1 MTRLRI
7 GTRGSQLATTQSGTV
22 ATSLRDHGV
31 ASELVTVRT
40 FGDDHPGPLASM
52 PQQGVFVSALRTALL
67 DGEVDVAV
75 HSMKDLP
82 SAPAAGIVLAAAP
95 VREDPR
101 DALVTADGYGLEQ
114 LVSGGRVGTGSPRRR
129 ARLQA
134 LRPDLE
140 VVDLRGN
147 VDSRLARVDSGEL
160 DAVVLAVAGLTR
172 LGRDDRIAEHLDP
185 VRMLPAPAQGALAV
199 ECRADDAATRS
210 LLAQLDDPA
219 TRLAVLAERAVLA
232 GVHASCASAIGA
244 LASLEGDRLTLTADA
259 SGLHGEHVRVTRS
272 ATLPPGTPEARAVAT
287 ALGHAV
293 AGMLLAAGAGS
304 FLAR

>member
-1 MTRLRI
+1 VTRLRI
-7 GTRGSQLATTQSGTV
+7 GTRGSQLATTQSGAV
-22 ATSLRDHGV
+22 AAALEDLGV
-31 ASELVTVRT
+31 ASELVIVRT

-67 DGEVDVAV
+67 EGEVDVAV

-82 SAPAAGIVLAAAP
+82 SAPADGIVLAAAP

-101 DALVTADGYGLEQ
+101 DALVTADGVGLDE
-114 LVSGGRVGTGSPRRR
+114 LPPGARVGTGSPRRQ
-129 ARLQA
+129 ARLRA

-147 VDSRLARVDSGEL
+147 VDSRLARVASGDL
-160 DAVVLAVAGLTR
+160 DGVVLAVAGLTR
-172 LGRDDRIAEHLDP
+172 LGRADRIAEHLDP

-199 ECRADDAATRS
+199 ECREDDAATRA
-210 LLAQLDDPA
+210 LLAPLDDA
-219 TRLAVLAERAVLA
+219 STRLAVLAERAVLA

-244 LASLEGDRLTLTADA
+244 LARLENARLTVTADA
-259 SGLHGEHVRVTRS
+259 SGAHGEHAEVMRA
-272 ATLPPGTPEARAVAT
+272 ATLPAGTDEGRAVAA

-293 AGMLLAAGAGS
+293 AEALVAAGAGS
-304 FLAR
+304 FLVR